1 MRDPREEVPP
11 HLKAELRRWSEKAHE
26 VEARESLLPLAEAF
40 EEWKAGRL
48 GSLDLS
54 RQMRACMSGLLARLN
69 GKYRSNLYEY
79 QVAKAVVDGILDRGE
94 MSAEALEC
102 LAPALAV
109 YEGMRASRQKR
120 DTEAPANLI

>member
-1 MRDPREEVPP
+1 MRDPREEIPP

-26 VEARESLLPLAEAF
+26 AEARQSLLPLAEAF

-48 GSLDLS
+48 GSLNLS
-54 RQMRACMSGLLARLN
+54 RRMRACLSGPLARLN
-69 GKYRSNLYEY
+69 GKYRSSLYEY
-79 QVAKAVVDGILDRGE
+79 QVAKAIANGVLDRGE

-109 YEGMRASRQKR
+109 YEGMRASRR
-120 DTEAPANLI
+120 WMS

>member
-1 MRDPREEVPP
+1 MKDPRQEIPP
-11 HLKAELRRWSEKAHE
+11 HLRAELRRWSEKAHE
-26 VEARESLLPLAEAF
+26 VEAHKSLLPMAEAI

-48 GSLDLS
+48 RSPDLS
-54 RQMRACMSGLLARLN
+54 RRMRACLSGPLARLN

-109 YEGMRASRQKR
+109 YEGMRASRR
-120 DTEAPANLI
+120 MS